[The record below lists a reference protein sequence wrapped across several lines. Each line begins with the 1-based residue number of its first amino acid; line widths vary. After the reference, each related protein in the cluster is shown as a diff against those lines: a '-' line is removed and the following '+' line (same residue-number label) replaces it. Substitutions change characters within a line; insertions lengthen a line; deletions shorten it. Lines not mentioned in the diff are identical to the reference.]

1 MIKPTDYI
9 VKITLYKGY
18 YADAVVYYNYAIP
31 HVVFTRYQ
39 WYFDYLA
46 ALVKVRFPH
55 EKVELLKVQAGDK
68 PFLAG
73 KDYIEKKSQS
83 LLRAKKSQLKQ
94 LETKGFADDLFSF
107 KSQEIE
113 EKKQRIKNEIDDL
126 EKGKF
131 NYWFPP
137 TYINKIKE
145 IINGKRNSS
154 F

>member
-1 MIKPTDYI
+1 MINPTDYI

-31 HVVFTRYQ
+31 HVVFSKYE

-55 EKVELLKVQAGDK
+55 EKVELLKSQQGTK

-83 LLRAKKSQLKQ
+83 LLKAKRSQLKQ
-94 LETKGFADDLFSF
+94 LETKGFDDDLFSF
-107 KSQEIE
+107 KGQEIE
-113 EKKQRIKNEIDDL
+113 EKKGRIRKEIEDL
-126 EKGKF
+126 ENGKF

-137 TYINKIKE
+137 TYINRIKE
-145 IINGKRNSS
+145 LCK
-154 F
+154 

>member
-1 MIKPTDYI
+1 MINPTDYI

-31 HVVFTRYQ
+31 HVVFSKYE

-55 EKVELLKVQAGDK
+55 EKVELLKSQQGTK

-83 LLRAKKSQLKQ
+83 LLKAKRSQLKQ
-94 LETKGFADDLFSF
+94 LETKGFDDDLFSF
-107 KSQEIE
+107 KGQEIE
-113 EKKQRIKNEIDDL
+113 EKKDRIRKEIEDL
-126 EKGKF
+126 ENGKF

-137 TYINKIKE
+137 TYINRIKE
-145 IINGKRNSS
+145 LCK
-154 F
+154 

>member
-1 MIKPTDYI
+1 MINPTDYI

-31 HVVFTRYQ
+31 HVVFSKYE

-55 EKVELLKVQAGDK
+55 EKVELLKSQQGTK

-83 LLRAKKSQLKQ
+83 LLKAKRSQLKQ
-94 LETKGFADDLFSF
+94 LETKGFDDDLFSF
-107 KSQEIE
+107 KGQEIE
-113 EKKQRIKNEIDDL
+113 EKKSRIRKEIEDL
-126 EKGKF
+126 ENGKF

-137 TYINKIKE
+137 TYINRIKE
-145 IINGKRNSS
+145 LCK
-154 F
+154 

>member
-1 MIKPTDYI
+1 MINPTDYI

-31 HVVFTRYQ
+31 HAVFSKYE

-55 EKVELLKVQAGDK
+55 EKVELLKSQQGTK

-83 LLRAKKSQLKQ
+83 LLKAKRSQLKQ
-94 LETKGFADDLFSF
+94 LETKGFDDDLFSF
-107 KSQEIE
+107 KGQEIE
-113 EKKQRIKNEIDDL
+113 EKKDRIRKEIEDL
-126 EKGKF
+126 ENGKF

-137 TYINKIKE
+137 TYINRIKE
-145 IINGKRNSS
+145 LCK
-154 F
+154 

>member
-18 YADAVVYYNYAIP
+18 YADVVVYYNYAIP
-31 HVVFTRYQ
+31 HVVFCKYE

-46 ALVKVRFPH
+46 ALVKVRFPR
-55 EKVELLKVQAGDK
+55 EKVELLKSQQGTK

-83 LLRAKKSQLKQ
+83 LLKAKRSQLKQ

-126 EKGKF
+126 EKGNF

-145 IINGKRNSS
+145 IIYGKRNSS